1 MAFNIDLNNSFGA
14 LYIGATIGAIFFG
27 LSNVQAFLYFQ
38 AHRDEGITFYK
49 IAVCWLCFLDALHVA
64 LVNHIIYYYLIVN
77 YANPLALPEIVW
89 SFKVMMI
96 IDTLIVYTVHLLYL
110 QRIWILSKGRTR
122 ILPAVMAVAIVLL
135 RAIFKCHLFSEL
147 DSIRWTVYLGL
158 GAVTLIDILIAT
170 SLCHLLATA
179 KTGDT
184 SDARERH
191 YQYRMLDKCV
201 IDGVHNHRRSNAK
214 QPHLPCNRV
223 ATVQMYALLAPY
235 CTQKAYSTPLV
246 YVNSYMALL
255 NARYYHDG
263 SAHTS
268 QARPPQVY
276 RPELQV
282 KVSQDVFPRI
292 STSDKLQVPDKAR
305 EHPTYYTPVGAG
317 CAHPIEVVTESFSK
331 LYQCTGISRG

>member
-1 MAFNIDLNNSFGA
+1 MASNMAFNIDLNNSFGA

-122 ILPAVMAVAIVLL
+122 ILPAVMTVPIVSVLGVAIVLL

-179 KTGDT
+179 KMGFTKTDRTLQTLVRDIINTGCLT
-184 SDARERH
+184 SVLSMACIITGAVMPNNLIYLAIEW
-191 YQYRMLDKCV
+191 
-201 IDGVHNHRRSNAK
+201 
-214 QPHLPCNRV
+214 
-223 ATVQMYALLAPY
+223 LLS
-235 CTQKAYSTPLV
+235 KL

-292 STSDKLQVPDKAR
+292 STSDKLQGLLI
-305 EHPTYYTPVGAG
+305 H
-317 CAHPIEVVTESFSK
+317 CSH
-331 LYQCTGISRG
+331 C

>member
-110 QRIWILSKGRTR
+110 QRIWIR
-122 ILPAVMAVAIVLL
+122 VAIVLL

-170 SLCHLLATA
+170 SLCYLLATA
-179 KTGDT
+179 KTGFTKTDRTLQTLVRDIINTGCLT
-184 SDARERH
+184 SVLSMACIITGAVMPNNLIYLAIEW
-191 YQYRMLDKCV
+191 
-201 IDGVHNHRRSNAK
+201 
-214 QPHLPCNRV
+214 
-223 ATVQMYALLAPY
+223 LLS
-235 CTQKAYSTPLV
+235 KL